1 MATSTKKYRVI
12 QVATG
17 NVGNVSLRA
26 IIEHPLM
33 ELAGVLVYTKDKVG
47 KDASELCELSSPKL
61 TGIKATDNLE
71 EILAIK
77 ADAVAYMPR
86 QTNFEE
92 LSRILASG
100 KNVATSRTDLLNP
113 NWLPAEHRRLVED
126 GLKKG
131 NTALRSTGS
140 SPGTGTEILPLVML
154 HYQRKLDCL
163 VMNEYANLASRTNSA
178 DMIFEQMGF
187 GKPDSAFSEQ
197 MLGKIAVDYQGS
209 IRLTAQGL
217 GIELDEIKATGE
229 KALAL
234 EDIKIASGLVPKGTV
249 AGLRITQEGYYK
261 GKVIMKH
268 RVHWLVTTKLNMDWG
283 DEWDLDKYQSGF
295 ILTCNGDAPW
305 KMHITFPVSDE
316 YYSKFTPTLAA
327 YPVVNLLPELCDGE
341 RGFRTTL
348 NSPVPNAYF
357 DF

>member
-17 NVGNVSLRA
+17 NVGNVSLRT

-33 ELAGVLVYTKDKVG
+33 ELVGVLVYTKDKVG

-100 KNVATSRTDLLNP
+100 KNVATPRTDLLNP
-113 NWLPAEHRRLVED
+113 NWLEPEHRRLIEE

-131 NTALRSTGS
+131 NSALRSTGS
-140 SPGTGTEILPLVML
+140 SPGTATEILPLVML
-154 HYQRKLDCL
+154 AYQRKLDCL

-249 AGLRITQEGYYK
+249 AGLRITQEGIYK

-295 ILTCNGDAPW
+295 ILSCNGDAPW

-316 YYSKFTPTLAA
+316 YYPKFTPTLAA

-348 NSPVPNAYF
+348 NSPVPTTYF